1 MAIRF
6 YDEAVAEKI
15 NSWLP
20 KSGKNKIQVLKP
32 DETKKMFSI
41 EADANDDKPLK
52 LPLVALSR
60 NTSINILQKTMTPM
74 SYDGL
79 TLRNVDNNK
88 TLKLRGIPI
97 TLDYQLDIYTRR
109 YDEGD
114 ELLREFVF
122 KLMNNP
128 QVVIELPYNNEKFR
142 HVSTIHLAGQI
153 EDTSAISERLFS
165 GQFTRWTLNFGI
177 EGAYFFSL
185 PYVDNV
191 YIEYSEAQVE
201 SDVQLSTEKVMLNYK
216 IDNLN

>member
-20 KSGKNKIQVLKP
+20 KNGKNKIQVLKP

-41 EADANDDKPLK
+41 EADANGDKPLK

-60 NTSINILQKTMTPM
+60 NTSINILQKTSTPF

-79 TLRNVDNNK
+79 KLKSVDGGK
-88 TLKLRGIPI
+88 VLKLRAIPI

-128 QVVIELPYNNEKFR
+128 QVVIELPYNNEHFR
-142 HVSTIHLAGQI
+142 HVATIHLAEQI

-165 GQFTRWTLNFGI
+165 GQFTRWTLNFSI

-191 YIEYSEAQVE
+191 YIDVSEASVE
-201 SDVQLSTEKVMLNYK
+201 NDTMLNH
-216 IDNLN
+216 